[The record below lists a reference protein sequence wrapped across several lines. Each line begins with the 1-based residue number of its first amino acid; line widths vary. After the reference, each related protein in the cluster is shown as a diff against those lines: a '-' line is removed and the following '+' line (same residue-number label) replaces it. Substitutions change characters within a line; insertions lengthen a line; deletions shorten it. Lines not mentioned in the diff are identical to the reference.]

1 MNKVITFLIILFV
14 FSGCEEKTINTDYE
28 LSDSEKKMFLE
39 KKNTK
44 TRVFNGTPSHTKL
57 INNPFIKTT
66 YKERQDLY
74 DLHSDIDSVHF
85 TTTDSSIIVKDFH
98 LQGGC
103 WDFAPYYEEK
113 DNVISINLSNIEEGI
128 IYITD
133 KDTSLFSSMCEYIN
147 VIEMTTELLLNEEQK
162 NKKILYQEKWSFN

>member
-14 FSGCEEKTINTDYE
+14 FSGCEEKNTYYE
-28 LSDSEKKMFLE
+28 LSDSEKLMFLE

-44 TRVFNGTPSHTKL
+44 KTLYRGTPTYTKR
-57 INNPFIKTT
+57 INNPLIKTT
-66 YKERQDLY
+66 HKKRQDLY

-103 WDFAPYYEEK
+103 WEFAPYLEEK
-113 DNVISINLSNIEEGI
+113 NNVIN
-128 IYITD
+128 IYISYVEEVTVD
-133 KDTSLFSSMCEYIN
+133 ISGKDTSLYTSMCEYIN